1 MFAELVIV
9 SMALSVLKGV
19 SLLVSYINNNA
30 FPQPLKDTEEARYL
44 QILSVSKTEPFTL
57 TREVEQARNTLVEHN
72 LRLVAHLVK
81 KFDGTG
87 EDGDDLISIGTI
99 GLIKGINTF
108 DPNKGTKLATYAA
121 RCIENEILMHLRS
134 LKKSRGEVSIYDP
147 IGMDKE
153 GNEIS
158 LIDVLGSNEEDISVK
173 VENESEQKDLLELV
187 KKLNKREKMV
197 LQARYGLMDSPKR
210 TQREIAKDLA
220 ISRSY
225 VSRIEK
231 KAIEK
236 LVGEMGK
243 MAEVGQRAKLGKIV
257 KINFK

>member
-1 MFAELVIV
+1 MFAELLIV

-30 FPQPLKDTEEARYL
+30 FPQPLNEKDEAHYL
-44 QILSVSKTEPFTL
+44 QILGASKTEPFTL
-57 TREVEQARNTLVEHN
+57 TPEVEHARNTLVEHN

-87 EDGDDLISIGTI
+87 EDSDDLISIGTI

-108 DPNKGTKLATYAA
+108 DPNKGAKLATYAA

-158 LIDVLGSNEEDISVK
+158 LIDIIGSDEEDISIK
-173 VENESEQKDLLELV
+173 VENKAEQRDLLELV
-187 KKLNKREKMV
+187 KKLNRREKVV
-197 LQARYGLMDSPKR
+197 LQLRYGLMNSPKR
-210 TQREIAKDLA
+210 TQREIAKSLK

-231 KAIEK
+231 KAIQK
-236 LVGEMGK
+236 LLEEMN
-243 MAEVGQRAKLGKIV
+243 
-257 KINFK
+257 KINVKR

>member
-1 MFAELVIV
+1 MIAELFIV

-19 SLLVSYINNNA
+19 SLLVAYINNNA
-30 FPQPLKDTEEARYL
+30 FPQPLNEKDEARYL
-44 QILSVSKTEPFTL
+44 QILRESKLNSPTL
-57 TREVEQARNTLVEHN
+57 TREAEQARNTLVEHN

-99 GLIKGINTF
+99 GLIKGINTYN
-108 DPNKGTKLATYAA
+108 PQKGTKLATYAA

-147 IGMDKE
+147 IGTDKE

-158 LIDVLGSNEEDISVK
+158 LIDVLGSNEEDISIR
-173 VENESEQKDLLELV
+173 VENESEQKALLELV
-187 KKLNKREKMV
+187 KKLNGREKLV
-197 LQARYGLMDSPKR
+197 LQLRYGLMNSQKR
-210 TQREIAKDLA
+210 TQREIAKALN

-231 KAIEK
+231 KAIQKLMEEMEK
-236 LVGEMGK
+236 LNTK
-243 MAEVGQRAKLGKIV
+243 
-257 KINFK
+257 N